1 MSNKKRET
9 PAARKGQILLAAVEL
24 AKEVGYNKMTR
35 DDIAIKA
42 GVSMGLVTHYFETM
56 IQLRRDVM
64 RYARNNDI
72 PEIIA
77 QGIANQ
83 DKHAKKAPEA
93 LKQKAIELL
102 VNS

>member
-1 MSNKKRET
+1 MTKKRQNPE
-9 PAARKGQILLAAVEL
+9 ARKDQILIAAVEL

-35 DDIAIKA
+35 DAIAIKA

-56 IQLRRDVM
+56 TQLRRDVV

-83 DKHAKKAPEA
+83 DPHAKKAPPA
-93 LKQKAIELL
+93 LKEKAIALL
-102 VNS
+102 ANY

>member
-1 MSNKKRET
+1 VTKKRQNPE
-9 PAARKGQILLAAVEL
+9 ARKDQILIAAVEL

-35 DDIAIKA
+35 DAIAVKA

-56 IQLRRDVM
+56 NQLRRDVV

-83 DKHAKKAPEA
+83 DPHAKKAPPA
-93 LKQKAIELL
+93 LKAKALELL
-102 VNS
+102 ANY